1 MKILYIPVAKKIEE
15 KNLKNYFKCFV
26 YNIKTILKNFKIKKK
41 STTSTQGYIEAAIH
55 SNTFVF
61 ELPFNYCIFFSR
73 ILNLFF
79 DGVFINWKFTN
90 DRHDE
95 NLNLKLI
102 KLSQNFTIK
111 KVIIDTTDLSFH
123 LIKDDVLKRYDYVI
137 KREKHKL
144 ITNKKYITTMLPLK
158 MINYEISKK
167 NEFINWDKIGKSKP
181 NTKFKFDVFF
191 SGTPNNSRRREAI
204 ELLKSK
210 NLKFYGQLKRIPFNE
225 YLDNIYN
232 SSINLAIAGVNGA
245 EFTFRHLEILSCCS
259 FLMCHKEINQLDLPL
274 PIKDGEHFITF
285 ENKNDMFEKINFF
298 LANDHLRA
306 KIALNGRKI
315 LEKYYSPQKH
325 GNSILKKIFV

>member
-15 KNLKNYFKCFV
+15 NNLKNYFKCFM
-26 YNIKTILKNFKIKKK
+26 YNIKTILKNFKIKKR
-41 STTSTQGYIEAAIH
+41 TTNSTQGYIEAAIY

-61 ELPFNYCIFFSR
+61 ELPFNYCIFFSK

-137 KREKHKL
+137 KREKHKS

-158 MINYEISKK
+158 MIDYEISKK

-181 NTKFKFDVFF
+181 NTEFKFDVFF
-191 SGTPNNSRRREAI
+191 SGTPNNLRRTEAI

-225 YLDNIYN
+225 Y
-232 SSINLAIAGVNGA
+232 
-245 EFTFRHLEILSCCS
+245 F
-259 FLMCHKEINQLDLPL
+259 
-274 PIKDGEHFITF
+274 
-285 ENKNDMFEKINFF
+285 
-298 LANDHLRA
+298 
-306 KIALNGRKI
+306 
-315 LEKYYSPQKH
+315 
-325 GNSILKKIFV
+325 